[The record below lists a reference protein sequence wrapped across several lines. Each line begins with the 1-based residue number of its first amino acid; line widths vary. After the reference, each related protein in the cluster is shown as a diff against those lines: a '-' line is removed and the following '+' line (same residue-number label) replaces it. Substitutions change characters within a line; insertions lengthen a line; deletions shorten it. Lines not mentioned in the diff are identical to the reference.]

1 MQRVSDSPSSLHPCP
16 HLEVVHSPLSTYI
29 YSLKRLLRIA
39 ILSGT
44 RELRIMEINSPKTT
58 SYSGKI
64 TNVSGAIT
72 KEYATAG
79 EEKKKSSFRMITLKQ
94 AGNIFKQCLVNN
106 SFFTS
111 RAQDFAVGNH
121 VELTYEQRIKDT
133 TEYVDAQGEVQKHGS
148 TSEGITA
155 VLVQEQGENVFS
167 EATRQ
172 KMQFAA
178 ELGLTIKL

>member
-1 MQRVSDSPSSLHPCP
+1 MHKLPRCPFFFHPCP
-16 HLEVVHSPLSTYI
+16 HLEVVHSPHTSPI
-29 YSLKRLLRIA
+29 HSLKRLLRIA
-39 ILSGT
+39 FFGT
-44 RELRIMEINSPKTT
+44 REFRIMELNSPKTT

-64 TNVSGAIT
+64 TNVSLAIT
-72 KEYATAG
+72 KEYTTAG
-79 EEKKKSSFRMITLKQ
+79 GDKKKSSFRMITLKQ

>member
-1 MQRVSDSPSSLHPCP
+1 M
-16 HLEVVHSPLSTYI
+16 
-29 YSLKRLLRIA
+29 
-39 ILSGT
+39 GT
-44 RELRIMEINSPKTT
+44 INSPKTT
-58 SYSGKI
+58 KYSGKI

-72 KEYATAG
+72 KEYTTAG
-79 EEKKKSSFRMITLKQ
+79 GEKRKSSFRMITLKE
-94 AGNIFKQCLVNN
+94 AGNTFRQCLVNN

-133 TEYVDAQGEVQKHGS
+133 TEYVDAKSGDVQKHTS

-167 EATRQ
+167 EATKA